1 MMKVQW
7 KLVIS
12 SLVLALVL
20 GNVGNVTEAQV
31 GAGLADLNGV
41 PEATLAAMPGMTPA
55 IAKAFVAARPFPTIV
70 EANAFLVGQK
80 VTPEQL
86 AALYEKAFVHVNLNT
101 AKAPEILLIPKIAN
115 RMTREFE
122 EYRPWK
128 TMAQFDREIGKY
140 VGAAE
145 TNRIKQYVFIP
156 LDLNTATDEQF
167 QTIPGL
173 PANMLREFKEY
184 RPWKTM
190 AQFDREIGKYVGA
203 DETNRLKKYVFIP
216 IDLNTATDDQIL
228 SIPGIARRMTIE
240 FKEYRP
246 WKTKEQFDREIGKY
260 VGPQETARLWRY
272 VVIQ

>member
-1 MMKVQW
+1 MTKVRW
-7 KLVIS
+7 RLVVS
-12 SLVLALVL
+12 SVALALIL
-20 GNVGNVTEAQV
+20 GNAVQGQV

-41 PEATLAAMPGMTPA
+41 PEATLASMPGMTPA

-70 EANAFLVGQK
+70 EANAFLAGQK

-86 AALYEKAFVHVNLNT
+86 ASLYEKAFVHVNLNT
-101 AKAPEILLIPKIAN
+101 AKAPEILLIPKIAS

-145 TNRIKQYVFIP
+145 TNRLKQYVFIP

-184 RPWKTM
+184 RPWKTK
-190 AQFDREIGKYVGA
+190 AQFDREIGKYVG
-203 DETNRLKKYVFIP
+203 DK
-216 IDLNTATDDQIL
+216 
-228 SIPGIARRMTIE
+228 
-240 FKEYRP
+240 
-246 WKTKEQFDREIGKY
+246 
-260 VGPQETARLWRY
+260 ETARLWRFM
-272 VVIQ
+272 VINN